1 MNNYI
6 NPPSCTLPALS
17 GESRPGTFL
26 MKWAERRSSYQNQNC
41 CNRHPDD
48 DFLVVHNLI
57 LELGEAAVK
66 VVSLE
71 TLRTIN
77 RSPAV
82 LSVQVREIFPSIFLT
97 KISSSPVISTA
108 LPFWNVK
115 YSSNLGEK
123 YFNRRRPSQY
133 FVSKLGLSQW
143 CHDDVLRI
151 FVVPGCLFCTC
162 SSLLAWPGWEGPSPA
177 DWRSVSSPQ
186 HWEPRNTSSNTQV
199 SHST

>member
-17 GESRPGTFL
+17 GESQPGTFL

-57 LELGEAAVK
+57 CELGEAAVK
-66 VVSLE
+66 VVGLL
-71 TLRTIN
+71 LRTIN

-82 LSVQVREIFPSIFLT
+82 LIIQVRKIFPSIFLT

-108 LPFWNVK
+108 LPFGNIK

-123 YFNRRRPSQY
+123 YFNRWRPSQY
-133 FVSKLGLSQW
+133 FFSTYIESFAMSWCVKNISSSSLSFLYLQQPLGLTRLGGSQSGW
-143 CHDDVLRI
+143 LTFCLQSSALR
-151 FVVPGCLFCTC
+151 T
-162 SSLLAWPGWEGPSPA
+162 
-177 DWRSVSSPQ
+177 PQ
-186 HWEPRNTSSNTQV
+186 HLI
-199 SHST
+199 